1 MMNDDLRKDELLN
14 SLKEQIPMND
24 DIISR
29 SVLLSDLKK
38 QISDVENVPLFM
50 EIVENQPPADSAEY
64 GKILLERDLD
74 EERLISIIVFI
85 VMIGIIMFLKVV
97 LNE

>member
-64 GKILLERDLD
+64 GKILLVRDL
-74 EERLISIIVFI
+74 E
-85 VMIGIIMFLKVV
+85 IGRAHV
-97 LNE
+97 

>member
-64 GKILLERDLD
+64 GKILLVRDLD
-74 EERLISIIVFI
+74 KERFVDTILFI
-85 VMIGIIMFLKVV
+85 VMIGIIIFLKVV

>member
-64 GKILLERDLD
+64 GKILLVRDLD
-74 EERLISIIVFI
+74 
-85 VMIGIIMFLKVV
+85 K
-97 LNE
+97 

>member
-1 MMNDDLRKDELLN
+1 
-14 SLKEQIPMND
+14 MND

-64 GKILLERDLD
+64 GKILLVRDLD
-74 EERLISIIVFI
+74 KERFLIQYYS
-85 VMIGIIMFLKVV
+85 
-97 LNE
+97 

>member
-29 SVLLSDLKK
+29 SVL
-38 QISDVENVPLFM
+38 
-50 EIVENQPPADSAEY
+50 
-64 GKILLERDLD
+64 
-74 EERLISIIVFI
+74 
-85 VMIGIIMFLKVV
+85 
-97 LNE
+97 

>member
-64 GKILLERDLD
+64 GKILLVRDLD
-74 EERLISIIVFI
+74 KERFFDTILFI
-85 VMIGIIMFLKVV
+85 VMIGIIIFLKVV